1 MNQSP
6 CKEES
11 RMKVWTWKN
20 RKSPKQEP
28 EGPPLKESLKI
39 GCSFHLME
47 EYHQHRFDRMYL
59 T

>member
-28 EGPPLKESLKI
+28 EGPSLKESFDVENRM
-39 GCSFHLME
+39 SFSFNGRVPST
-47 EYHQHRFDRMYL
+47 QI
-59 T
+59 